1 MKKSLEFSRNV
12 AYVIA
17 CLLVMQVTTAQAAMR
32 EFYLNALNGGDCY
45 SGKYMLGCYLGVR
58 GDWLDITDKLTIVS
72 GPTASITVT
81 DKGADN
87 KYSENISLGG
97 YEKVPPK
104 RGSREGYLLLELKNI
119 RGPGTMRIKME
130 RPAFAGRDV
139 DYVNVTIKDG
149 TFGLSPEQHI
159 RSINA
164 GQSKTVEITGY
175 GLSGVSVK
183 PGFNSQPT
191 TGATTNRQ
199 RIQSTASQ
207 INTAVKDSVGQ
218 TLSTLQA
225 NAQLPPEVNI
235 LSRETGPVF
244 DKMTVEFNLRN
255 SSQQFELDTADIFT
269 FSKGT
274 PPINARFGWP
284 TIHVWAS
291 CASGSSGCTSSATS
305 GGNRSGV
312 SSGTTTGTGNPG
324 GGTRVS
330 TPVEVNLLPNINT
343 PTLFIRK
350 INAEASPVVL
360 DQALCVGLIKQQ
372 EKEVDV
378 PAIIW
383 MVTNA
388 SDADINQRFS
398 VSLING
404 NNPNLP
410 FHTVAVNSIPA
421 RGLVSFNNWPG
432 RPSKIKVKLMPDPRQ
447 PNNNDANQC
456 LLTDPRP
463 AESLLDP
470 RPLTIRVDSQHQVH
484 EGSRENDND
493 LPVNP

>member
-1 MKKSLEFSRNV
+1 MKKSLQFCRCV
-12 AYVIA
+12 AYLTA
-17 CLLVMQVTTAQAAMR
+17 CLLVMQVATAQAAMR

-58 GDWLDITDKLTIVS
+58 GDWLDITDKLTIIS
-72 GPTASITVT
+72 GPTATITIT

-87 KYSENISLGG
+87 KYSENISLGSF
-97 YEKVPPK
+97 EKVPAM
-104 RGSREGYLLLELKNI
+104 RGGREGYILLELKNI
-119 RGPGTMRIKME
+119 SGPGTMRIKME
-130 RPAFAGRDV
+130 RPAFAGRDA
-139 DYVNVTIKDG
+139 DYVNINIKDG
-149 TFGLSPEQHI
+149 TFGLSPEQNI

-164 GQSKTVEITGY
+164 GQTKIVEIFGY
-175 GLSGVSVK
+175 GLNGVSVK
-183 PGFNSQPT
+183 PGFSSQPT
-191 TGATTNRQ
+191 TNTSVNSQ
-199 RIQSTASQ
+199 RMQSVAGQ
-207 INTAVKDSVGQ
+207 INATVKDSVGQ

-225 NAQLPPEVNI
+225 NAQLTPEVKI
-235 LSRETGPVF
+235 LSRETGLLQ

-255 SSQQFELDTADIFT
+255 STQQLRLNTADMFT

-274 PPINARFGWP
+274 PPINARYGWP
-284 TIHVWAS
+284 TIHAWAS
-291 CASGSSGCTSSATS
+291 CAAGSEGCSSSSSSGTS
-305 GGNRSGV
+305 GGSRNGN
-312 SSGTTTGTGNPG
+312 TGNTG
-324 GGTRVS
+324 GSTRIS
-330 TPVEVNLLPNINT
+330 NQTELNLLPNINT

-350 INAEASPVVL
+350 INTETSPIIL
-360 DQALCVGLIKQQ
+360 DQAICRGLIKQQ

-378 PAIIW
+378 PTITW

-388 SDADINQRFS
+388 ADVDINQTFS

-410 FHTVAVNSIPA
+410 FHTVTVNSIPA

-432 RPSKIKVKLMPDPRQ
+432 RPTKIKVKLMPDPRQ

-456 LLTDPRP
+456 LLTDTRP

-470 RPLTIRVDSQHQVH
+470 RPMTIRVDSNHQVN